1 MVDKTVANQ
10 NQLDGRD
17 FNQLSKRLSGKIDKF
32 LVLCVY
38 EQNHKKHED
47 KGIGLESLKGSL
59 TAIPLFTDVS
69 GSNSFI
75 IWDRVYQ
82 ESAHVFNSLRLIARN
97 RLIRQIAENI
107 VLYLLMKYKKFS
119 PTIANILNDKGLKE
133 RSVQYFEEIL
143 KRDTFLVND
152 DVWQNF
158 CDWFRIHLTEWILNE
173 MIQSIGSRRL
183 VQLDQKELNELF
195 YQYISI
201 NLSGNKDFLTRFTSI
216 VNTYTLDW
224 VKKIITVLNLDDC
237 TVQQIEV
244 MLNLKE
250 VTSLFEFPLTAPMN
264 ELTYHLAVHDCIY
277 VMNNAPYQSVREVF
291 YKMCFHPD
299 PSLLWPTAPLVKGS
313 VEGVLQ
319 IKPFKKDHYSFNKNH
334 SIVKETWEDAQFL
347 SDLGADIFDA
357 LCTFFLSKAKHFEDI
372 VEIQL
377 DDLLAIRGLKPK
389 LGGEGRRGGYEV
401 KQRRQAL
408 KTLSII
414 QKLWIDLNKTVIYE
428 KGKPV
433 EASLQGRAF
442 IFVDQKGRE
451 YPITED
457 SGEKKIRY
465 KVDQVFA
472 KYLFGSGRQVA
483 LLPLK
488 VLHYD
493 PYRKTWEK
501 RLTRYLSWRWRI
513 QARKGEFLQPNKIST
528 LLDAIGVKIND
539 RTPSRTRE
547 RLEIGLDTL
556 QQDGVI
562 GSWYYEKWNEAIADR
577 KGWGR
582 IWMNSTII
590 IDPPE
595 YIKEQY
601 RSIRKSQQGK
611 SMRQLPR
618 DIYGEVD
625 DMIGIRVREVREKFD
640 LSLSLVS
647 EELEISTSYL
657 SNIERGIKI
666 PSKKIKMR
674 LMNWLD
680 HFQ

>member
-1 MVDKTVANQ
+1 MVDYTVANQ
-10 NQLDGRD
+10 NQLDDRD
-17 FNQLSKRLSGKIDKF
+17 FNQLFKMLSAKIDKF

-38 EQNHKKHED
+38 EQNHKKHEN
-47 KGIGLESLKGSL
+47 KGFELESLKGSP
-59 TAIPLFTDVS
+59 TAIPLFTEVS

-97 RLIRQIAENI
+97 RLIRQIAEKI
-107 VLYLLMKYKKFS
+107 VLYLLTKFKKFS
-119 PTIANILNDKGLKE
+119 PTIATVLNDKGLKDRCVE
-133 RSVQYFEEIL
+133 YVEDIL
-143 KRDTFLVND
+143 KRDTFLLND
-152 DVWQNF
+152 DVWEDF
-158 CDWFRIHLTEWILNE
+158 CDWFQIHLTEWILNE
-173 MIQSIGSRRL
+173 MIQSIGSR
-183 VQLDQKELNELF
+183 QLIEMDQKELNDLF
-195 YQYISI
+195 FQYISD
-201 NLSGNKDFLTRFTSI
+201 NLSYNKDFLTRFTGI
-216 VNTYTLDW
+216 VNHYTLDW
-224 VKKIITVLNLDDC
+224 VKKIITVLNLEDC
-237 TVQQIEV
+237 SVEQIEV

-250 VTSLFEFPLTAPMN
+250 ISSFYEFPLTTPVN

-291 YKMCFHPD
+291 YKMCFQPD
-299 PSLLWPTAPLVKGS
+299 PSILWPTAPLVKGNI
-313 VEGVLQ
+313 EGILQ

-334 SIVKETWEDAQFL
+334 SIVKETWKDAQSV

-357 LCTFFLSKAKHFEDI
+357 LCTFFLSKAKRFDDI
-372 VEIQL
+372 VDIQL

-389 LGGEGRRGGYEV
+389 LGGEGRRGGYEE
-401 KQRRQAL
+401 KQRRQTM
-408 KTLSII
+408 KSLSII

-433 EASLQGRAF
+433 ETSLEGRAF

-451 YPITED
+451 YPITEESD
-457 SGEKKIRY
+457 ERIIRY
-465 KVDQVFA
+465 KVDRVFA

-513 QARKGEFLQPNKIST
+513 QARKGDYLQPNKIST
-528 LLDAIGVKIND
+528 VLDAIGIKIND

-547 RLEIGLDTL
+547 RLEKGLDTL

-562 GSWYYEKWNEAIADR
+562 GSWYYEKWNEEIADL

-582 IWMNSTII
+582 IWVNSTII

-601 RSIRKSQQGK
+601 SSIRKNPQGK
-611 SMRQLPR
+611 GKRQLPKDTYR
-618 DIYGEVD
+618 EVD
-625 DMIGIRVREVREKFD
+625 DMIGIRVRELREKFD
-640 LSLSLVS
+640 ISLSQVS

-674 LMNWLD
+674 LMNWID
-680 HFQ
+680 QFQ

>member
-1 MVDKTVANQ
+1 MVDKTVASQ
-10 NQLDGRD
+10 NQLDSRD
-17 FNQLSKRLSGKIDKF
+17 LDQLSKKLSGKIDKF

-38 EQNHKKHED
+38 EQEHKKQDD
-47 KGIGLESLKGSL
+47 KGMEIESWKGSL
-59 TAIPLFTDVS
+59 TALPLFKDVS
-69 GSNSFI
+69 GSNSFM
-75 IWDRVYQ
+75 IWERVYQ

-97 RLIRQIAENI
+97 RLIRQIAEHI
-107 VLYLLMKYKKFS
+107 VLYILTKYKKFS
-119 PTIANILNDKGLKE
+119 PTIANIQNDKSLKD

-143 KRDTFLVND
+143 KRDTFLVSD

-158 CDWFRIHLTEWILNE
+158 CDWFRIHLTEWVLNE

-183 VQLDQKELNELF
+183 IELDQKELNELF
-195 YQYISI
+195 YQYISL
-201 NLSGNKDFLTRFTSI
+201 NLSENKDFLTRFTNI
-216 VNTYTLDW
+216 VNTYTIDW
-224 VKKIITVLNLDDC
+224 VKKIITILNLDDC
-237 TVQQIEV
+237 TVQQV
-244 MLNLKE
+244 DAMLNLKE
-250 VTSLFEFPLTAPMN
+250 ETSFLEFPLTAPMY
-264 ELTYHLAVHDCIY
+264 ERTYHLAVHDCIY

-299 PSLLWPTAPLVKGS
+299 ESSLWPTASLVKGS

-334 SIVKETWEDAQFL
+334 SIVKETWEEAQSL
-347 SDLGADIFDA
+347 SDLGADVFDA
-357 LCTFFLSKAKHFEDI
+357 LCTFFLSKAKHHDDI
-372 VEIQL
+372 VDIQL

-389 LGGEGRRGGYEV
+389 LGGEGRRGGYEE
-401 KQRRQAL
+401 KQRRQIL
-408 KTLSII
+408 KSLSTI

-433 EASLQGRAF
+433 KTSLQGRAF
-442 IFVDQKGRE
+442 IFVDQKGSE
-451 YPITED
+451 YPITEE
-457 SGEKKIRY
+457 SSQKKIRY

-488 VLHYD
+488 GLHYD

-528 LLDAIGVKIND
+528 LLDAIGVKINE

-562 GSWYYEKWNEAIADR
+562 GSWYYEKWHEAIADQ

-582 IWMNSTII
+582 IWINATII

-601 RSIRKSQQGK
+601 RSIRKSPPGK
-611 SMRQLPR
+611 SIRQLPR
-618 DIYGEVD
+618 DVFEEVD
-625 DMIGIRVREVREKFD
+625 DRIGIRVRELREKFD

-666 PSKKIKMR
+666 PSKKIKIR